1 MEIVMRAQYAVPSGH
16 PCLRFVFDDSVVSE
30 SLAPDAT
37 FGDVACRWSE
47 VSMQHQGMPVAIDIT
62 MPQ

>member
-1 MEIVMRAQYAVPSGH
+1 MEIVMRAQYAVPTKG
-16 PCLRFVFDDSVVSE
+16 PCLRFVFDDTVVSE

-37 FGDVACRWSE
+37 FGDVAWRWSE
-47 VSMQHQGMPVAIDIT
+47 LSMQHQGMPRAIDVT